1 MQLSTKTNFLDC
13 ECAKLNRGN
22 PKQVF
27 HRPRQPQRKPQYLFP
42 GDCSIRIPTLA
53 NEYNPIYRHIT
64 SQPHHRIRKF
74 PHPKTCGKTLRP
86 IPTQRT
92 NGIPHTFRSLP
103 TSQD

>member
-53 NEYNPIYRHIT
+53 NSNRRGKQRPNRNTGEL
-64 SQPHHRIRKF
+64 HR
-74 PHPKTCGKTLRP
+74 
-86 IPTQRT
+86 RT
-92 NGIPHTFRSLP
+92 KKGSKINCSLIV
-103 TSQD
+103 QNVQ

>member
-53 NEYNPIYRHIT
+53 NSNRRGKQRPNRNTGEL
-64 SQPHHRIRKF
+64 HR
-74 PHPKTCGKTLRP
+74 
-86 IPTQRT
+86 RT
-92 NGIPHTFRSLP
+92 KKGSKINCSLIVQ
-103 TSQD
+103 TVQ